1 MVSQGTTLAS
11 LAPMTQVSA
20 TLRPHLLTPDNFTP
34 AARTPWGGRRIAQYK
49 AGLGLARE
57 LTEQPVG
64 EAWELSFG
72 PELPSRTTDGQW
84 LRDLVAADREH
95 YLGREAG
102 HGASALLVKWLDADD
117 DLSVQIHPDVADP
130 DLAPG
135 ETGKPECWYIVERAP
150 GAGIYLGLMPGVDA
164 AQMRRALAASE
175 DISKLLR
182 FQAVEPGDF
191 YLLPPGLPHA
201 VGKGVTLVE
210 PQYVAP
216 GKKGV
221 TLRYWDWNR
230 RYDAQGRRDPQG
242 HARELHVE
250 RALQVTEWQ
259 KSSDAGWLERQR
271 TAAGAPLLEAA
282 AQTLV
287 LCGPEAAAR
296 VRSPFLRAARL
307 SGTGR
312 TQLPD
317 WGSIRAVTVIEGT
330 LRLTGAFGELNI
342 PRGSTAAVAAGLIS
356 LDCELQKA
364 HAIVS
369 SVVA

>member
-1 MVSQGTTLAS
+1 
-11 LAPMTQVSA
+11 MTQA
-20 TLRPHLLTPDNFTP
+20 PLTLRPHLLTPDNFTP
-34 AARTPWGGRRIAQYK
+34 PARTPWGGRRIVARYK
-49 AGLGLARE
+49 AGLALARE
-57 LTEQPVG
+57 LAEQAVG

-72 PELPSRTTDGQW
+72 PELPSRTTEGLW
-84 LRDLVAADREH
+84 LRDLVLADCER
-95 YLGREAG
+95 YLGREAA

-135 ETGKPECWYIVERAP
+135 ETGKPECWYIVECSAS
-150 GAGIYLGLMPGVDA
+150 AGIYLGLAPGVDA

-182 FQAVEPGDF
+182 FQPVAPGDF

-230 RYDAQGRRDPQG
+230 RYDAQGVRDPQG
-242 HARELHVE
+242 TARELHVE
-250 RALQVTEWQ
+250 RALQVTEWER
-259 KSSDAGWLERQR
+259 SSDAGWLERQR
-271 TAAGAPLLEAA
+271 MAAGVPDLDGNAHCI
-282 AQTLV
+282 V
-287 LCGPEAAAR
+287 LCGPEASAR

-307 SGTGR
+307 AGTGVAR
-312 TQLPD
+312 LPD
-317 WGSIRAVTVIEGT
+317 WGSLRALTVIEGSA
-330 LRLTGAFGELNI
+330 RLTGAFGELTI
-342 PRGSTAAVAAGLIS
+342 PRGCTAAVAAGLHEV
-356 LDCELQKA
+356 DCELDRA
-364 HAIVS
+364 HAILS